1 VDEDVYAEEK
11 NVRTDNLPES
21 TAVKIMN
28 LNKTYPGSRKKLGTW
43 RHQSLFSFSISIS
56 ISFRSLPCVAGC
68 R

>member
-28 LNKTYPGSRKKLGTW
+28 LNKTYPGCRKKLGTW
-43 RHQSLFSFSISIS
+43 RQQSSFSFSF
-56 ISFRSLPCVAGC
+56 SFSFAHCVCGCGC